1 MVIPNITEP
10 KTLEGMACL
19 EALALA
25 EDCGIQRIIVASDC
39 LIIVR
44 NINEMPLCAYVM
56 ILKDIQERA
65 KSFDYVCFAHEGRES
80 NTEADR
86 LAICMFSRS

>member
-1 MVIPNITEP
+1 MVIPNITKPE
-10 KTLEGMACL
+10 TLEGMACL

-39 LIIVR
+39 LNIVS

-56 ILKDIQERA
+56 ILKDI
-65 KSFDYVCFAHEGRES
+65 
-80 NTEADR
+80 
-86 LAICMFSRS
+86 